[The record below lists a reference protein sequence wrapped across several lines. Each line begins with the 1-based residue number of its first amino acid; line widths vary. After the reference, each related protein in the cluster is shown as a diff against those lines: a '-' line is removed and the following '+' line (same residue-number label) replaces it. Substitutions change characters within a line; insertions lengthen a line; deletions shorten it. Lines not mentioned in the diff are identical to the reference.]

1 MQIYFFFFFNVVV
14 QTFLAVVKLLSFA
27 LQWVL
32 AYKAF
37 NSEQE
42 NQLIYFQT

>member
-1 MQIYFFFFFNVVV
+1 MQISLLFFMFFV

-32 AYKAF
+32 AYKRV
-37 NSEQE
+37 NREQE
-42 NQLIYFQT
+42 NKLIYFQT